1 MHIVFWWGNVKER
14 EYFEDLVIDRR
25 IILKWIIGNVV
36 DWADLAQD
44 SDRWRAAVDILTDVW
59 VPENSESFLTS

>member
-1 MHIVFWWGNVKER
+1 MKER